1 MTPLETLRGLTLPAM
16 REQVKELGDDVKE
29 FVAELVVA
37 VGGKKEKKEALE
49 EEIAR
54 LQEENS
60 RMRVQLQDE
69 TNDAE
74 REAQREAGLK
84 RLRECYE
91 AHDEE
96 GIARESQRY
105 YAEWEEFG
113 RKRLMMA
120 EFHLEQLKRLV
131 LPTQVSGVMIVVIDV
146 MGCDMNGIYL

>member
-1 MTPLETLRGLTLPAM
+1 
-16 REQVKELGDDVKE
+16 
-29 FVAELVVA
+29 
-37 VGGKKEKKEALE
+37 
-49 EEIAR
+49 
-54 LQEENS
+54 
-60 RMRVQLQDE
+60 MRVQLQDE

-131 LPTQVSGVMIVVIDV
+131 LPTQVTKMCERVLTAHTTLRRGELGSSGLEGVCCLRDTRR
-146 MGCDMNGIYL
+146 L

>member
-1 MTPLETLRGLTLPAM
+1 MDLKRKKRLEKN
-16 REQVKELGDDVKE
+16 REIAKNCRKR
-29 FVAELVVA
+29 
-37 VGGKKEKKEALE
+37 KKEKKEALE

-74 REAQREAGLK
+74 RQAQRQAGLK

-131 LPTQVSGVMIVVIDV
+131 LPTQVSVVIGMLMYGGDWDV
-146 MGCDMNGIYL
+146 DVWW

>member
-1 MTPLETLRGLTLPAM
+1 MEMDLKRKKRLEKN
-16 REQVKELGDDVKE
+16 REIAKNCRKR
-29 FVAELVVA
+29 
-37 VGGKKEKKEALE
+37 KKEKKEALE

-113 RKRLMMA
+113 RKRDDGGVPSGAA
-120 EFHLEQLKRLV
+120 EAA
-131 LPTQVSGVMIVVIDV
+131 GVADA
-146 MGCDMNGIYL
+146 GEWRDDCCD

>member
-1 MTPLETLRGLTLPAM
+1 MTHSAKRPQNSVNPVSRADPSQKEMDLKRKKRLEKNR
-16 REQVKELGDDVKE
+16 
-29 FVAELVVA
+29 
-37 VGGKKEKKEALE
+37 
-49 EEIAR
+49 EIAKNCR
-54 LQEENS
+54 KRKEENS

>member
-1 MTPLETLRGLTLPAM
+1 MVFCEVVTNSAKRPLNGVNTVPSAGSSLTEMDLKRKKRLEKN
-16 REQVKELGDDVKE
+16 REIAKNCRKR
-29 FVAELVVA
+29 
-37 VGGKKEKKEALE
+37 KKEKKEALE

-74 REAQREAGLK
+74 RQAQRQAGLK

-131 LPTQVSGVMIVVIDV
+131 LPTQVSVVM
-146 MGCDMNGIYL
+146 MW

>member
-1 MTPLETLRGLTLPAM
+1 MAHSAKRPLNSVNTVPHADSSLTEMDLKRKKRLEKN
-16 REQVKELGDDVKE
+16 REIAKNCRKR
-29 FVAELVVA
+29 
-37 VGGKKEKKEALE
+37 KKEKKEALE

-74 REAQREAGLK
+74 RQAQRQAGLK

-96 GIARESQRY
+96 GVARESQRY

-131 LPTQVSGVMIVVIDV
+131 LPTQVGVMMMSVIV
-146 MGCDMNGIYL
+146 MCW